1 MTASATPPRPRQV
14 TLSATLIMGGSV
26 LVVLTVFDRLAGLNT
41 VETRES
47 IERFLAEPPASDL
60 GLGVESVLEIM
71 RVFGMVAAGCATAAA
86 ILGYHVLQRS
96 RSARLALTVLAVPL
110 FVSGI
115 VTGGFLSSVVAAA
128 SVMLW
133 FQPSRDWFNGVVRES
148 RATPAAVS
156 EPTGAGSPEAPPEP
170 PPSPAPTPRAYPGF
184 GSPPDAS
191 AAPSGAQPWGV
202 SPTADSAARPPAVV
216 WACVLTWVSTALAV
230 LVMASS
236 IAILAA
242 DPTFVFEELKRQ
254 NPEFTQQG
262 VSEQALITATYILGG
277 VVIVWSLAAAL
288 LAALVFRRTGW
299 ARVPLLVSAAISAG
313 LLLVGALVQP
323 ILAVPLAACVVVF
336 ILLLRP
342 DVRAWFHRPV
352 RS

>member
-96 RSARLALTVLAVPL
+96 RSARLALTLLAVPL

-148 RATPAAVS
+148 RATPAAAS
-156 EPTGAGSPEAPPEP
+156 EPTVARGPEAPPEP
-170 PPSPAPTPRAYPGF
+170 PSPEPTPRAYPGF

-191 AAPSGAQPWGV
+191 AVPSEAQPWGV
-202 SPTADSAARPPAVV
+202 SPPADPAARPPAVV

-236 IAILAA
+236 IAVLAA
-242 DPTFVFEELKRQ
+242 DPTFVFEELNRQ
-254 NPEFTQQG
+254 NRDFTQEG

-288 LAALVFRRTGW
+288 LAALVFRRTAW
-299 ARVPLLVSAAISAG
+299 ARVPLVVSAAISAG
-313 LLLVGALVQP
+313 LLLVGVLVQP
-323 ILAVPLAACVVVF
+323 ILAVPLAACAVVF

-342 DVRAWFHRPV
+342 DVRAWLHRPV
-352 RS
+352 SS

>member
-14 TLSATLIMGGSV
+14 TLAATLIMGGSV
-26 LVVLTVFDRLAGLNT
+26 LVVLTVFDRLAGLHT
-41 VETRES
+41 LETRES

-60 GLGVESVLEIM
+60 GLGVESVLDIL

-128 SVMLW
+128 AVMLW

-148 RATPAAVS
+148 RATPAAAPES
-156 EPTGAGSPEAPPEP
+156 RGAGSPEGPPEP
-170 PPSPAPTPRAYPGF
+170 PSPEPTPRAYPGF
-184 GSPPDAS
+184 GSPPDPS
-191 AAPSGAQPWGV
+191 AAPSGAKPWGAT
-202 SPTADSAARPPAVV
+202 STTDPAARPAAVV

-236 IAILAA
+236 ITVLAA
-242 DPTFVFEELKRQ
+242 DPAFVFDELNRQ
-254 NPEFTQQG
+254 NPEFTRQG
-262 VSEQALITATYILGG
+262 VSEQALITATYVLGG
-277 VVIVWSLAAAL
+277 IVIVWSLAAAL
-288 LAALVFRRTGW
+288 LAVLVFRRTGW
-299 ARVPLLVSAAISAG
+299 ARVALAVSAGVSAG
-313 LLLVGALVQP
+313 LLLVGALVQ
-323 ILAVPLAACVVVF
+323 LMLVVPLAACVVVLV
-336 ILLLRP
+336 LLVRP
-342 DVRAWFHRPV
+342 DVRAWFARPV
-352 RS
+352 AS